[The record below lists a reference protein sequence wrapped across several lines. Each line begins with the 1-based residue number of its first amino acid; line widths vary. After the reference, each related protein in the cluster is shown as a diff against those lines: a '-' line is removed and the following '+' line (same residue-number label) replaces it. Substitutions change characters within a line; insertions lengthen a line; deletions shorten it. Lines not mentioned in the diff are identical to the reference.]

1 MIKIKGKEEVKKQI
15 LLLLIE
21 NKNAVTVSTIA
32 AKISMSGKTVR
43 NYLKILQEELMLKD
57 IILVLKPNL
66 GVYLDISDE
75 ERSFLQKDMHLKD
88 KKEEEF
94 SPQYRQS
101 YILRTLL
108 KNKYTYT
115 LQLLAEDLYCSKS
128 TIVNDL
134 TCIEKWLE
142 NRGLHL
148 KRKQNQGLW
157 IEGNEN
163 DYRRAMMDLFSESHG
178 NNDANL
184 ENESDKLDYR
194 VDFVNYKKIRQMFP
208 RIDLFKIQEIII
220 ASRRK
225 TSILFYRS
233 SLYKF
238 NYPYSYCNRKS

>member
-1 MIKIKGKEEVKKQI
+1 MIKIKGKEDVKNEI

-21 NKNAVTVSTIA
+21 NKNAVTVSTLA
-32 AKISMSGKTVR
+32 SKISMSGKTVR
-43 NYLKILQEELMLKD
+43 NYLKILQVELLLKD
-57 IILVLKPNL
+57 VKLVLKPNL
-66 GVYLDISDE
+66 GVYLDISNE
-75 ERSFLQKDMHLKD
+75 ERSFLHNDMHIKN

-94 SPQYRQS
+94 SPEYRHS

-134 TCIEKWLE
+134 TFIEKWLE
-142 NRGLHL
+142 ERGLHL

-178 NNDANL
+178 NKDANL
-184 ENESDKLDYR
+184 ENESGKLDYR
-194 VDFVNYKKIRQMFP
+194 IDFINYKKIRQYF
-208 RIDLFKIQEIII
+208 L
-220 ASRRK
+220 
-225 TSILFYRS
+225 ILIYLKYKRL
-233 SLYKF
+233 LYSQKK
-238 NYPYSYCNRKS
+238 NYQYYFTDQAFINLNYSYSYCY